1 MELERREVLKFLAAA
16 PFAGLLGWDATVI
29 DGVRKKRGENEPD
42 PTWRVFEPPFLSEV
56 AFPLGGIGTGTVSV
70 GGRGNLR
77 DWEICNRANKGRL
90 LDNTFFCLW
99 FKEDALAPKAFILE
113 SKVQP
118 PYPGGFGLNRAELPG
133 MPRFSNARFLGSYPF
148 ARLELSDPRV
158 PLDVALEC
166 FNPFIPGNER
176 DSGLPA
182 AIFYW
187 QLKNTGRNPVS
198 LTVVASLQNIAG
210 IDSFGQNENE
220 YKDEGVFRGLMM
232 RTRKHPENSPKF
244 GNMAL
249 VTTHDAVTYNPCWD
263 RGGWFDAQSL
273 FWNDLLDDGQLTPSA
288 QAGPSP
294 DGQTDTGSL
303 GALATLDPGQSAT
316 IPFLIT
322 WYFPNRENYWNQ
334 EKEVHGKIVGN
345 YYATQFGDAWDVAR
359 HTLANLR
366 RLEEET
372 RVFHEALYASTLPP
386 EVLDAVS
393 SQASIIR
400 TNTCFRTQDGKF
412 YGFEGNT
419 DTGGCCPLNCTHV
432 YNYEQSLAFLFP
444 ALERTMRD
452 TDFLINTDETGKMA
466 FRTLIPL
473 GQARWGFPHAA
484 ADGQMGCIIKLYREW
499 QISGD
504 ILFLQKLW
512 PHAKRALE
520 FAWRDWDPDR
530 DGIMTGQQHN
540 TYDIEFYGAN
550 PMMGVIYLTALRAAE
565 EMARALQ
572 DHAAAEEYRRVYE
585 SGRVK
590 LDQICWNGEYYIQ
603 IYDPAT
609 YQKYQLG
616 DGCLSDQML
625 GQWMAHVTG
634 LGYMLP
640 EDRVKSAIH
649 AVYKNN
655 FRPTLTDHYNPQRIF
670 ALGDEAGLLLCSWPR
685 GNRPPL
691 PFVYSDEVWTG
702 IEYQVAAHL
711 IYEGFVNEGLTL
723 VRAVRNRYDGQRRNP
738 WNEVECGHH
747 YARAMASWSVF
758 LALTGFNYSGPQKMI
773 AFNPRI
779 NEREFTCFWSCDGC
793 WGLYTQQM
801 RSRDLNAEIHALF
814 GKTSLQ
820 KFSLPAPSGGRK
832 KGYIEAEINAGANN
846 YSVAAQRANTLAIVT
861 LPEAVNLESGQTI
874 QLRLRV

>member
-1 MELERREVLKFLAAA
+1 AMR
-16 PFAGLLGWDATVI
+16 
-29 DGVRKKRGENEPD
+29 
-42 PTWRVFEPPFLSEV
+42 
-56 AFPLGGIGTGTVSV
+56 
-70 GGRGNLR
+70 
-77 DWEICNRANKGRL
+77 
-90 LDNTFFCLW
+90 
-99 FKEDALAPKAFILE
+99 
-113 SKVQP
+113 
-118 PYPGGFGLNRAELPG
+118 
-133 MPRFSNARFLGSYPF
+133 
-148 ARLELSDPRV
+148 
-158 PLDVALEC
+158 
-166 FNPFIPGNER
+166 
-176 DSGLPA
+176 SGPA
-182 AIFYW
+182 H
-187 QLKNTGRNPVS
+187 
-198 LTVVASLQNIAG
+198 
-210 IDSFGQNENE
+210 
-220 YKDEGVFRGLMM
+220 MM
-232 RTRKHPENSPKF
+232 R
-244 GNMAL
+244 
-249 VTTHDAVTYNPCWD
+249 
-263 RGGWFDAQSL
+263 
-273 FWNDLLDDGQLTPSA
+273 
-288 QAGPSP
+288 
-294 DGQTDTGSL
+294 
-303 GALATLDPGQSAT
+303 
-316 IPFLIT
+316 
-322 WYFPNRENYWNQ
+322 
-334 EKEVHGKIVGN
+334 
-345 YYATQFGDAWDVAR
+345 
-359 HTLANLR
+359 
-366 RLEEET
+366 
-372 RVFHEALYASTLPP
+372 
-386 EVLDAVS
+386 
-393 SQASIIR
+393 
-400 TNTCFRTQDGKF
+400 
-412 YGFEGNT
+412 
-419 DTGGCCPLNCTHV
+419 
-432 YNYEQSLAFLFP
+432 
-444 ALERTMRD
+444 
-452 TDFLINTDETGKMA
+452 
-466 FRTLIPL
+466 
-473 GQARWGFPHAA
+473 
-484 ADGQMGCIIKLYREW
+484 
-499 QISGD
+499 
-504 ILFLQKLW
+504 
-512 PHAKRALE
+512 
-520 FAWRDWDPDR
+520 
-530 DGIMTGQQHN
+530 
-540 TYDIEFYGAN
+540 
-550 PMMGVIYLTALRAAE
+550 
-565 EMARALQ
+565 
-572 DHAAAEEYRRVYE
+572 
-585 SGRVK
+585 
-590 LDQICWNGEYYIQ
+590 ICWNGEYYIQ